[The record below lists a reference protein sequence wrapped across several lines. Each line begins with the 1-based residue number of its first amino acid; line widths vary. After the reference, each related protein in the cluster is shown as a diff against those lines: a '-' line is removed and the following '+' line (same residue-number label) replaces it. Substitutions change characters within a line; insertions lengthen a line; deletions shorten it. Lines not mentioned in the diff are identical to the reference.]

1 MVCEPEFTSK
11 VREATVALLL
21 SFAAAPIDD
30 AAAAV
35 FMSRSTLQRRLA
47 ACGMSFTDVR
57 RQAAVSIALGRLMSG
72 ASCASAARTVGLSV
86 DHLCRLIT
94 AHVGLRPSE
103 IARACELA
111 ERARRWRS
119 STPPRSGT
127 RLYASRVNGWR
138 ALEAEL
144 KVLLAPIPGSGH
156 PLSGWALRVAR
167 SSRRPDYRAGSYRR
181 RVRRA
186 RQGERAARAA
196 ERRRMDAWWAEFQR
210 THLGTDPRDVISFEN
225 LDVYIARAVEPLA
238 VAGRAT
244 SLNDRSVLA

>member
-1 MVCEPEFTSK
+1 
-11 VREATVALLL
+11 
-21 SFAAAPIDD
+21 
-30 AAAAV
+30 
-35 FMSRSTLQRRLA
+35 MSRSTLQRRLA

-127 RLYASRVNGWR
+127 RLYASRIN
-138 ALEAEL
+138 
-144 KVLLAPIPGSGH
+144 GSGH
-156 PLSGWALRVAR
+156 PPRASALQYANVIALTHSTGATPLRDRSVDEPTFAYMLDGVEHRVWYMD
-167 SSRRPDYRAGSYRR
+167 SRAIADRLR
-181 RVRRA
+181 
-186 RQGERAARAA
+186 
-196 ERRRMDAWWAEFQR
+196 
-210 THLGTDPRDVISFEN
+210 
-225 LDVYIARAVEPLA
+225 IARAHGLLA
-238 VAGRAT
+238 GVWRLGGEDQALW
-244 SLNDRSVLA
+244 SSPVV

>member
-103 IARACELA
+103 IARGLRTRLR
-111 ERARRWRS
+111 RARRWRS

-127 RLYASRVNGWR
+127 RLYASRINGWR

-167 SSRRPDYRAGSYRR
+167 SSCRPDYRAGSYRR
-181 RVRRA
+181 RVRAA
-186 RQGERAARAA
+186 RRGERAARAA
-196 ERRRMDAWWAEFQR
+196 ERMRRMDAW
-210 THLGTDPRDVISFEN
+210 
-225 LDVYIARAVEPLA
+225 
-238 VAGRAT
+238 
-244 SLNDRSVLA
+244 